1 MALGRDSSH
10 LTSRCSTIFSP
21 LSTLPLGCSA
31 NFTKLYQFLLF
42 SRRIGVLREFVDFA
56 VNLVNEV
63 LSLVTDYEVSPPL
76 LGVQS
81 QAWWEQGW
89 LSLGRF
95 YSLGTFPS
103 GGPTSLWALSCYL
116 PLFTQLGL
124 RRRWTGAQLELK
136 SLGPSL
142 EPFTIRMDYQQEF

>member
-1 MALGRDSSH
+1 MMALGRDSSH

-81 QAWWEQGW
+81 QAWWEQG
-89 LSLGRF
+89 
-95 YSLGTFPS
+95 
-103 GGPTSLWALSCYL
+103 
-116 PLFTQLGL
+116 
-124 RRRWTGAQLELK
+124 
-136 SLGPSL
+136 
-142 EPFTIRMDYQQEF
+142 